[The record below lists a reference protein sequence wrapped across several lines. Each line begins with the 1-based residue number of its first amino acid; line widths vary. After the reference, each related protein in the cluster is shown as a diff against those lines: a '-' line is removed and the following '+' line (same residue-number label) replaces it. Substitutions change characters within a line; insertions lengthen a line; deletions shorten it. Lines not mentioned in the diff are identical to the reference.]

1 MTTLT
6 FLLYA
11 FICVFF
17 TFELAKAD
25 GKEIF
30 IANKFRNRPRR
41 KGVINHPLRSA
52 VWLFMVLSPWLL
64 FAWQAGLA
72 LGVRFL
78 FIALAVRAILYGP
91 VVHYFA
97 GLPLFYV
104 GTTAKYDR
112 FLRWSGI
119 PSYIAGLVIAL
130 ICLTIAKYLGNYLVS
145 AGIGW

>member
-1 MTTLT
+1 MNTLT
-6 FLLYA
+6 ILLY
-11 FICVFF
+11 FPICAFF

-25 GKEIF
+25 GKEIYCL
-30 IANKFRNRPRR
+30 KPRK
-41 KGVINHPLRSA
+41 KGVINHPVRSA

-78 FIALAVRAILYGP
+78 FIALAIRALMYGP
-91 VVHYFA
+91 VVHYYA

-119 PSYIAGLVIAL
+119 PAIVASIVIAL
-130 ICLTIAKYLGNYLVS
+130 FCIWIAKILGNYLVS